1 MSLSIATFERLC
13 YYRFGNSVM
22 YELSIF
28 SIDRT
33 FLLIYWDP
41 LGANVSSTPYHLV
54 AQDLSMEPTCLDF
67 AGSILQDNK
76 RHPRI
81 LPFFK
86 IKPLIIFDKG
96 FFSLRSYCYLF

>member
-54 AQDLSMEPTCLDF
+54 AQDLGHGTHL
-67 AGSILQDNK
+67 
-76 RHPRI
+76 
-81 LPFFK
+81 
-86 IKPLIIFDKG
+86 
-96 FFSLRSYCYLF
+96 LRLCGINTPGQ